1 MSQQVIICVDDE
13 AIVLEALREQ
23 LQQEFGDGL
32 LVEIA
37 ESGEEAL
44 EVYDELLEEGME
56 IPVIIADFIMPGM
69 KGDDLL
75 EQMHLKS
82 SESKKIMLTGQA
94 SLEGVSNAV
103 NKAELYRYISKPW
116 DKSDLIL
123 TIKEAIK
130 SFNQAE
136 TIRKQNT
143 ELRELNIGLES
154 KVAERTKQLEEL
166 NATKD
171 KFFSIIAHD
180 LKNPFN
186 TLMGFSELL
195 LEHMDMY
202 SPQQIRDYIGIIF
215 ETSQIS
221 YNLLENLLDW
231 SRSQTGKLKMDP
243 KVIDLTKMV
252 HTNFQL
258 LENSANNKSVIL
270 RSNLQE
276 GISVF
281 ADTNMIDTIFRNLI
295 SNAIKFTKEGGTITI
310 DSEEEGSMLK
320 LCVADTGIGIK
331 SESINQLFK
340 IGQDVSTK
348 GTANESGTGLGLILC
363 KEFIERNGGEIWV
376 ESEVGKGSQ
385 FYFTVPL
392 KADK

>member
-130 SFNQAE
+130 SFNQGE

-252 HTNFQL
+252 YTNFQL

-295 SNAIKFTKEGGTITI
+295 SNAIKFTNEGGTITI

-363 KEFIERNGGEIWV
+363 KEFVERNGGEIWV